1 MMRGLRLACL
11 VVLVGH
17 VVALF
22 SQDGKGEYLTATL
35 LQLCWTNVPWF

>member
-1 MMRGLRLACL
+1 LRLACL

-22 SQDGKGEYLTATL
+22 SKDGKGE
-35 LQLCWTNVPWF
+35 